1 MPETLTQ
8 AAPPKI
14 EAAAPPVPHALLSL
28 CLPDD
33 WTLDDAT
40 LEQLDELNPGWR
52 IERGFSGELVINM
65 GAGGHGPTIG
75 FKLCMRLGL
84 WVEEIGGGL
93 GQDGTAG
100 YNLLDD
106 EGRNPEW
113 EPDVSWISPE
123 QLAAA
128 GGSAPLARLLESL
141 PDVRGRRSSRPIS
154 RWSRSRTRW
163 SAGCTSAS
171 SSAG

>member
-1 MPETLTQ
+1 M
-8 AAPPKI
+8 
-14 EAAAPPVPHALLSL
+14 
-28 CLPDD
+28 
-33 WTLDDAT
+33 LDDAT

-52 IERGFSGELVINM
+52 IERGFAGELVINM

-123 QLAAA
+123 QLAAD
-128 GGSAPLARLLESL
+128 GGSAPIRGFWNLCPTFVAEIVSPDQSLVSQQDKMVGWLHFGAQLGWLIDPSRARSGSTA
-141 PDVRGRRSSRPIS
+141 PAPIPS
-154 RWSRSRTRW
+154 
-163 SAGCTSAS
+163 SAS
-171 SSAG
+171 GPTGSTANRC